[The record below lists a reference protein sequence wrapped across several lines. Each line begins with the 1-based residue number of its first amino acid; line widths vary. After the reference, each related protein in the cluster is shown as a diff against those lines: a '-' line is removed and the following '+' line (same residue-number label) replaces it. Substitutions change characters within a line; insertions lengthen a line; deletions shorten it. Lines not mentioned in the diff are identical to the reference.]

1 MLVRINIKK
10 TDVDKL
16 LKSAVILVD
25 TREQENKHI
34 LEYFDKKKINYRIEK
49 LNYADYSIILPV
61 TEGILD
67 KEIYLN
73 HIVSIERKGSL
84 EELSGNFTN
93 GRARLEE
100 EFQRS
105 KGNIFLLIEGA
116 TFEDIVDHN
125 YTTNFNS
132 NSYIGTLKAFEAR
145 YKFNTAFIKDKNKVG
160 EFIYKT
166 LVYQAREYMLK

>member
-1 MLVRINIKK
+1 MLVRVDFKK
-10 TDVDKL
+10 VEVDKI
-16 LKSAVILVD
+16 LKNAIILID
-25 TREQENKHI
+25 TREQENSHI

-49 LNYADYSIILPV
+49 LNYADYSICLPKS
-61 TEGILD
+61 E
-67 KEIYLN
+67 YLN
-73 HIVSIERKGSL
+73 KEVYLNNVISIERKGSL

-105 KGNIFLLIEGA
+105 KGKIFLLIEGA
-116 TFEDIVDHN
+116 NFEDIVEHN
-125 YTTNFNS
+125 YNTNFNS

-145 YKFNTAFIKDKNKVG
+145 YGFSTSFIKDISKSG

-166 LVYQAREYMLK
+166 LMYHAREYLKR